1 MITLYVE
8 LGARRYPI
16 LIAPALLSQAG
27 EHLRHHEAGSRFVV
41 ITNDVVDQ
49 YHGERLM
56 QSLSRAGLTADKII
70 VPDGEHQKSL
80 TTVDLIIGRMLE
92 LQCDRQTVV
101 LALGGGVIGD
111 LAGFV
116 ASCYMRGVPFIQMP
130 TTLLAQV
137 DASIG
142 GKVGVNHRLGKNM
155 IGAFHQ
161 HALVLIDIETLRT
174 LPPREIVA
182 GFAEIVKHALI
193 YDRRY
198 FEFLENKLDSMWA
211 GEAETMAEAI
221 RRSCEIKSE
230 IVSQDERESGLRGLL
245 NFGHTIG
252 HALEAA
258 RGFTGL
264 RHGEAVWI
272 GMLAEAYLATKSQY
286 LAASEFARLDK
297 FLHNLPLSIQ
307 LGGISMDEI
316 EYLMARDKKNAAG
329 AVRMVMLQ
337 AIGQATLTA
346 RWERRCLAEAIGYAL
361 QRLRLD
367 ESIP

>member
-1 MITLYVE
+1 MITLHVE

-16 LIAPALLSQAG
+16 LIAPALLEQAG
-27 EHLRHHEAGSRFVV
+27 ELLRRYEVGSRFVV
-41 ITNDVVDQ
+41 MTNDAVDRH
-49 YHGERLM
+49 YGERVM
-56 QSLSRAGLTADKII
+56 KSLSQADLAADKIV
-70 VPDGEHQKSL
+70 VPDGEQQKSL
-80 TTVDLIIGRMLE
+80 TTVDFIIGRMLE

-101 LALGGGVIGD
+101 LALGGGVLGD
-111 LAGFV
+111 LAGFA

-161 HALVLIDIETLRT
+161 PGLVLIDIATLHT
-174 LPPREIVA
+174 LPPQEILA

-193 YDRRY
+193 YDRQY
-198 FEFLENKLDSMWA
+198 FEFLESELNSILA
-211 GEAETMAEAI
+211 VEARAMAEAV

-230 IVSQDERESGLRGLL
+230 IVSQDEREAGIRGLL
-245 NFGHTIG
+245 NFGHTVG

-264 RHGEAVWI
+264 RHGEAVWV

-286 LAASEFARLDK
+286 LAASDFARLDK
-297 FLHNLPLSIQ
+297 FLRNLPLSIQ

-337 AIGQATLTA
+337 AIGQASLTA
-346 RWERRCLAEAIGYAL
+346 RWERDFLAEAIRYAL
-361 QRLRLD
+361 AAFD
-367 ESIP
+367 G

>member
-1 MITLYVE
+1 MITLHVE

-16 LIAPALLSQAG
+16 LIAPALLAQTG
-27 EHLRHHEAGSRFVV
+27 EHLRRFDAGSRFVV
-41 ITNDVVDQ
+41 ITNEIVDQ
-49 YHGERLM
+49 YYGERVML
-56 QSLSRAGLTADKII
+56 SLSHAGLTADKIS
-70 VPDGEHQKSL
+70 VPDGEPQKSL
-80 TTVDLIIGRMLE
+80 TTIDFIIGRMLE

-111 LAGFV
+111 LAGFA
-116 ASCYMRGVPFIQMP
+116 ASCYMRGTPFIQMP

-161 HALVLIDIETLRT
+161 PRLVLIDIETLHT
-174 LPPREIVA
+174 LPPHEIAA

-193 YDRRY
+193 YDRPY
-198 FEFLENKLDSMWA
+198 FEFLENKRGRIMA
-211 GEAETMAEAI
+211 VEEETMTEAI

-230 IVSQDERESGLRGLL
+230 IVSRDEREAGLRGLL

-258 RGFTGL
+258 HGFTGL

-272 GMLAEAYLATKSQY
+272 GMLAEAYIATKSQY
-286 LAASEFARLDK
+286 LADSEFARLDK
-297 FLHNLPLSIQ
+297 FLRNLPLSIQ

-329 AVRMVMLQ
+329 AIRMVMLQ
-337 AIGQATLTA
+337 TIGQATLTA
-346 RWERRCLAEAIGYAL
+346 EWQTDCLAEAIRYAL
-361 QRLRLD
+361 AAFEDGREFQ
-367 ESIP
+367 